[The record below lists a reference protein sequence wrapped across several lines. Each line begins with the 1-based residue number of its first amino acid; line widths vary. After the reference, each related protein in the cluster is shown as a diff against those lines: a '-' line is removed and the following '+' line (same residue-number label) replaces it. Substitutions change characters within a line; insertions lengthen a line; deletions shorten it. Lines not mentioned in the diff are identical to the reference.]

1 MSWRWNTDPLSW
13 KDKCSVCGEPLR
25 VQGDGGIVIWTDGE
39 HYHVWC
45 LLDRL
50 AFGSTPP
57 PRATADS
64 ASHWGPLP

>member
-13 KDKCSVCGEPLR
+13 KDKCSVYREPLR
-25 VQGDGGIVIWTDGE
+25 VQGDGGIVVWTDRQ

-50 AFGSTPP
+50 AYGSSSPQ
-57 PRATADS
+57 RATADS
-64 ASHWGPLP
+64 ASHWGPIP